1 MRLILALLLFF
12 VCPAIARAGCPELP
26 GSQVLIEA
34 DADFIVVGEAHGT
47 AELPAL
53 FADLACSLTT
63 VSRPLLV
70 GVEHGPANQAALD
83 TYLASDGSAEARAV
97 LLRAP
102 AWDEAGGR
110 GSLAMLELIERVR
123 QLRVAGAEV
132 ALVAFDH
139 VIDTPGTTELRE
151 RYMAAQL
158 MAAVGRSPGA
168 RVLALT
174 GLGHADKE
182 GFASQQP
189 PFRSMA
195 QFLPPEDTLTLSFVR
210 TGGEALGCRGAPG
223 SLTCAP
229 GPMTA
234 RDEPRARGVSL
245 GDGRAG
251 FDGWVSSGGTLTA
264 STQARPAL

>member
-1 MRLILALLLFF
+1 MRLILALLMLL
-12 VCPAIARAGCPELP
+12 VCPAIAKAGCPDLP
-26 GSQVLIEA
+26 GSQALLDA

-47 AELPAL
+47 VELPAL
-53 FADLACSLTT
+53 FADLACTLTADR
-63 VSRPLLV
+63 RPLLV

-83 TYLASDGSAEARAV
+83 AYMASDGGADARAV
-97 LLRAP
+97 LLQAS
-102 AWDEAGGR
+102 AWNEPGGR

-123 QLRVAGAEV
+123 QLKAAGAKV

-139 VIDTPGTTELRE
+139 VIETPGTTELRE

-168 RVLALT
+168 RMLALT

-210 TGGEALGCRGAPG
+210 AGGEALQCR
-223 SLTCAP
+223 LTCAA

-245 GDGRAG
+245 GDGRSG
-251 FDGWVSSGGTLTA
+251 FDGWFSNGAILTA
-264 STQARPAL
+264 STAARPAP

>member
-1 MRLILALLLFF
+1 MLF
-12 VCPAIARAGCPELP
+12 VCPAIAKAGCPELP
-26 GSQVLIEA
+26 GSQALLEA

-47 AELPAL
+47 VELPAL
-53 FADLACSLTT
+53 FADIACSLTADG
-63 VSRPLLV
+63 RPLLV

-83 TYLASDGSAEARAV
+83 AYLASDGGEAARVA

-110 GSLAMLELIERVR
+110 GSLAMLELIERMR
-123 QLRVAGAEV
+123 QLRAAGANV
-132 ALVAFDH
+132 ALVSFDH
-139 VIDTPGTTELRE
+139 VLETPGTTELRE
-151 RYMAAQL
+151 QYMAAHL
-158 MAAVGRSPGA
+158 MAAAGRSPGA

-174 GLGHADKE
+174 GLGHADKD

-195 QFLPPEDTLTLSFVR
+195 QFLPAEDTLTLSFVR

-229 GPMTA
+229 APMTP
-234 RDEPRARGVSL
+234 REEPRARGVSL
-245 GDGRAG
+245 GDGRSG
-251 FDGWVSSGGTLTA
+251 FDGWASTGGTLTA
-264 STQARPAL
+264 STSARPAP

>member
-1 MRLILALLLFF
+1 MRLILSLLISFIS
-12 VCPAIARAGCPELP
+12 PAAAIAACPDLP
-26 GSQVLIEA
+26 GSQAVVEA
-34 DADFIVVGEAHGT
+34 DADFIIVGEAHGT
-47 AELPAL
+47 KELPVL
-53 FADLACSLTT
+53 FADVACNLTAGG
-63 VSRPLLV
+63 RPLLV
-70 GVEHGPANQAALD
+70 GVEHGPASQAALD
-83 TYLASDGSAEARAV
+83 AYMASDGGAAARAA
-97 LLRAP
+97 LLQAP
-102 AWDEAGGR
+102 VWDEAGGR
-110 GSLAMLELIERVR
+110 GSLAMLELIERMR
-123 QLRVAGAEV
+123 QLKAAGAKV

-139 VIDTPGTTELRE
+139 VIETPGTTELRE

-168 RVLALT
+168 RMLALT

-195 QFLPPEDTLTLSFVR
+195 QFLPPDDTLTLSFVR

-229 GPMTA
+229 APMTA
-234 RDEPRARGVSL
+234 RDDPRGRGVSL

-251 FDGWVSSGGTLTA
+251 FDGWASTGGTLTA
-264 STQARPAL
+264 STAARPAP